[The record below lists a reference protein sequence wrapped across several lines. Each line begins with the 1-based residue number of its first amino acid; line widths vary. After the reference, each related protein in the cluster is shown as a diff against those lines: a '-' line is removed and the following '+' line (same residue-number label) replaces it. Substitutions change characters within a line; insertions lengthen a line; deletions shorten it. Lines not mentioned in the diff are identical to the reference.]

1 MQMMNKKF
9 MKEIKSIFV
18 SSEKAK
24 KLALAELDK
33 IDAKYKALAEK
44 EKAELNNVVKNL
56 DAMLDMYRPLI
67 ESSDEPVIDSAVDDT
82 LPFSDDDVVE
92 EPEVTEEPVEAA
104 AEEPVI
110 EAEVPAEQEPEFDGA
125 GFTAE
130 DNKEPETVAEE
141 QPVEESEES
150 EEVQNE
156 DEDDEWGDK
165 DAFMKEW

>member
-1 MQMMNKKF
+1 MMNKKF

-67 ESSDEPVIDSAVDDT
+67 ESSDEPVIDSTVDDT

-92 EPEVTEEPVEAA
+92 EQEVAEEPTETV

-130 DNKEPETVAEE
+130 DNNEPEMVAEE
-141 QPVEESEES
+141 QSVEESEDEQS
-150 EEVQNE
+150 E

>member
-1 MQMMNKKF
+1 MMNKKF

-92 EPEVTEEPVEAA
+92 EQEVAEESAETV

-130 DNKEPETVAEE
+130 DNKEPETIAEE
-141 QPVEESEES
+141 QLEGESEES
-150 EEVQNE
+150 EEEE

>member
-1 MQMMNKKF
+1 MMNKKF

-24 KLALAELDK
+24 KLAIAELDK

-56 DAMLDMYRPLI
+56 DAMLDMYRPMI

-92 EPEVTEEPVEAA
+92 EQGVT
-104 AEEPVI
+104 EEPVI
-110 EAEVPAEQEPEFDGA
+110 EAEVPTEQEPEFDGA

-141 QPVEESEES
+141 QPAEESDEPEREQS
-150 EEVQNE
+150 E